1 MSLQQTEL
9 GWVLAN
15 KRRGASHRKNHTACQ
30 DAYAVAS
37 TRIDDKQCLAIAVAD
52 GHGSKDHDLS
62 QYGAEYAVEI
72 AIKELLA
79 FFKNFYAQE
88 KSLTLLKKNF
98 KDNFPRRLGLHWRNA
113 ILKDALNRRL
123 SLPIALTQQNDTYM
137 IKRYGTTLLVALVLP
152 DILLMGKIG
161 DGDILRFTAE
171 NQIENLFNENNEL
184 IANYTYSLS
193 SPGADKLWE
202 IVILTRNKG
211 EALILATDGLSNAFI
226 DEVQFHAFCSS
237 TFRRIQEFGMKSVES
252 VLPQWLDDYSSQATG
267 DDITLVMF
275 TDYFQLS

>member
-30 DAYAVAS
+30 DAYAIAS
-37 TRIDDKQCLAIAVAD
+37 TSIDDKQCLAIAVAD
-52 GHGSKDHDLS
+52 GHGSKKHDLS
-62 QYGAEYAVEI
+62 QYGSEYAVEI

-79 FFKNFYAQE
+79 FFKNFYAKE
-88 KSLTLLKKNF
+88 NSLTLLKKNF
-98 KDNFPRRLGLHWRNA
+98 KDNFPRRVGLRWRNA
-113 ILKDALNRRL
+113 VLKDALNRRL
-123 SLPIALTQQNDTYM
+123 SLPIPLKQQDDVHI

-152 DILLMGKIG
+152 DILLIGKIG

-171 NQIENLFNENNEL
+171 NPIDKLFNQNHEL

-202 IVILTRNKG
+202 TIILTREKG
-211 EALILATDGLSNAFI
+211 EALLLATDGLSNAFT
-226 DEVQFHAFCSS
+226 DEEQFHAFAIS
-237 TFRRIQEFGMKSVES
+237 TFRRIQEFGVKSVET
-252 VLPQWLDDYSSQATG
+252 VLPQWLDDYSAQATG
-267 DDITLVMF
+267 DDITLVIF
-275 TDYFQLS
+275 TDMFQL

>member
-15 KRRGASHRKNHTACQ
+15 KRRGASHRKNHTPCQ

-37 TRIDDKQCLAIAVAD
+37 TSIDDKQCLAIAVAD

-62 QYGAEYAVEI
+62 QYGSEYAVEV

-88 KSLTLLKKNF
+88 KSLTLLKNNF
-98 KDNFPRRLGLHWRNA
+98 KDNFPRRVGLRWRNVV
-113 ILKDALNRRL
+113 LKDALNRRL
-123 SLPIALTQQNDTYM
+123 SLPIALTQQNDTYI
-137 IKRYGTTLLVALVLP
+137 IKRYGTTLLVALILP
-152 DILLMGKIG
+152 DILLIGKIG

-171 NQIENLFNENNEL
+171 NKIENLFNQNNEL

-193 SPGADKLWE
+193 SPGTDKLWE
-202 IVILTRNKG
+202 IAILTRDKG
-211 EALILATDGLSNAFI
+211 EALLLATDGLSNAFI
-226 DEVQFHAFCSS
+226 DEVQFHAFADS

-267 DDITLVMF
+267 DDITLVIF
-275 TDYFQLS
+275 TDYFQL